1 MEPASLED
9 AIDRVLP
16 QTQCT
21 KCGYPAC
28 RPYARAIASG
38 EADINRCPPGGDT
51 GIRALATLTGRPY
64 APLDPACGVEQ
75 PRRVAV
81 IDEARCIG
89 CTLCIA
95 ACPVDAI
102 LGARKHM
109 HTVIAELCTGCDLCL
124 PPCPVDCIDMLPAP
138 DPAWDQVR
146 ADAARDRYRKRLA
159 RLERDKAARAA
170 ARAQRAAGAR
180 HGPEARRAA
189 IAAAV
194 ERARARRAA
203 HGKR

>member
-1 MEPASLED
+1 MPVALED

-28 RPYARAIASG
+28 RPYARAIAAG
-38 EADINRCPPGGDT
+38 EAAINRCPPGGDA
-51 GIRALATLTGRPY
+51 GIRALAALTGRPY
-64 APLDPACGVEQ
+64 APLDPACGVAA

-102 LGARKHM
+102 VGARKQM
-109 HTVIAELCTGCDLCL
+109 HAVIEALCTGCDLCL
-124 PPCPVDCIDMLPAP
+124 PPCPVDCIDMVPATGP
-138 DPAWDQVR
+138 VWDDAH
-146 ADAARDRYRKRLA
+146 ADAARRRYEHRLA

-170 ARAQRAAGAR
+170 VRAQRGAASR
-180 HGPEARRAA
+180 HGPAARRAA
-189 IAAAV
+189 IEAAL

-203 HGKR
+203 DGKR

>member
-1 MEPASLED
+1 
-9 AIDRVLP
+9 
-16 QTQCT
+16 
-21 KCGYPAC
+21 
-28 RPYARAIASG
+28 
-38 EADINRCPPGGDT
+38 
-51 GIRALATLTGRPY
+51 
-64 APLDPACGVEQ
+64 
-75 PRRVAV
+75 
-81 IDEARCIG
+81 
-89 CTLCIA
+89 
-95 ACPVDAI
+95 
-102 LGARKHM
+102 M

-124 PPCPVDCIDMLPAP
+124 PPCPVDCIDMIPAP